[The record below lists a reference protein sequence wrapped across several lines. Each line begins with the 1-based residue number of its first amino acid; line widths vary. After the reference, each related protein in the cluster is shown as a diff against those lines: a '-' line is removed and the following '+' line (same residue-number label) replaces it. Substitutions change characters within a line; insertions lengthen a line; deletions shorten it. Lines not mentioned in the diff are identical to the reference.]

1 MHKIDSNKYYIFI
14 TILIKM
20 NLKSAVEF
28 IVSVENIRSKHDL
41 DTWCGDMGRLKLY
54 LYAKR
59 LAPAHW
65 DRIETPENS
74 VRAIYQKMLTGYK
87 IFNH

>member
-1 MHKIDSNKYYIFI
+1 MYYIFI

-28 IVSVENIRSKHDL
+28 IVSVENLRSKHDL
-41 DTWCGDMGRLKLY
+41 DTWCGDMGRQKLY
-54 LYAKR
+54 LYVKR
-59 LAPAHW
+59 LAHTHW
-65 DRIETPENS
+65 QRIRTPENS
-74 VRAIYQKMLTGYK
+74 VRALYQKMLTGYK